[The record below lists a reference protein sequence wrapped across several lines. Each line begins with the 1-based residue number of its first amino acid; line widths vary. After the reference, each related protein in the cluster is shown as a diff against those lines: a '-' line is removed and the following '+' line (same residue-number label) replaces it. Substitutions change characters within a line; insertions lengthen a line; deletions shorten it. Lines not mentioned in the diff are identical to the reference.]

1 MKKTTLLLLII
12 FCSLKVFAQENKEIL
27 KAKSYSITNFYH
39 KGITYIDTNSYDVEI
54 PQHFANS
61 SQRNGIWFKSFA
73 DATFKTNN
81 FTLDSIPET
90 ATVIINGI
98 RFESKKILSKM
109 ANFEVLLVKKDSN
122 FTYIYNKKIDDYDTK
137 ISYKRPRS
145 VVYQAH
151 ENFPA
156 DFVVFKANSL
166 EMMRYKCF
174 SNSPILDVF
183 NTEDSVILSYKP
195 RVMIDGRLQSKSF
208 DYQNINLQDVKK
220 IDVFGKEIASNY
232 FGFKV
237 QSGLVSVITKNANFN
252 LEWILAN
259 TRVIG
264 EIQDKNGAWK
274 VVSDT
279 VLAGTDNFKKYRKK
293 TIQENGAIY
302 IINGEVETEKMN
314 RKTFALDAVESIRI
328 ASGKVETRPVKNEN
342 ARSGQRRFDFETVVA
357 ENDTVYIQT
366 EKERWTAKASTSI
379 LKVMSELNRLR
390 RTTPEPSP
398 IYIVDSQEVDA
409 DKLKEFKSKELEFI
423 ESLEGCDAISKYGK
437 RAEMGVVIYR
447 RKR

>member
-1 MKKTTLLLLII
+1 MKKTTLLLLLVVC
-12 FCSLKVFAQENKEIL
+12 FVKVFAQENKEIL

-39 KGITYIDTNSYDVEI
+39 KGITYTDTNSYDVEMPMYFADS
-54 PQHFANS
+54 PQ
-61 SQRNGIWFKSFA
+61 RRGILSKSFA
-73 DATFKTNN
+73 DAIFKTHT

-109 ANFEVLLVKKDSN
+109 ANFEVLLVKKDSS
-122 FTYIYNKKIDDYDTK
+122 FTYIYNQKRDDYDTK
-137 ISYKRPRS
+137 VSYKRPRS
-145 VVYQAH
+145 IVYQAH

-156 DFVVFKANSL
+156 DFVVFEPNSL
-166 EMMRYKCF
+166 EMIRYKCF

-183 NTEDSVILSYKP
+183 NTEDSVVLSHKP
-195 RVMIDGRLQSKSF
+195 RVIIDGRLQSKSF
-208 DYQNINLQDVKK
+208 DYQNINLQNVKK

-237 QSGLVSVITKNANFN
+237 QSGLVSVITENANFN

-264 EIQDKNGAWK
+264 EIQDKNGDWK
-274 VVSDT
+274 VLSDT
-279 VLAGTDNFKKYRKK
+279 VITSLEQFKKFRKK
-293 TIQENGAIY
+293 TFQDNGAVY
-302 IINGEVETEKMN
+302 LINGEFENEKMN
-314 RKTFALDAVESIRI
+314 RKTFALDAVESIRV
-328 ASGKVETRPVKNEN
+328 ASGKVKIRTVKNEN
-342 ARSGQRRFDFETVVA
+342 AQAGQRRFDFETVTV
-357 ENDTVYIQT
+357 ENDTVFIQT
-366 EKERWTAKASTSI
+366 EKERWTSKATISLPKI
-379 LKVMSELNRLR
+379 MSELNRLR

-398 IYIVDSQEVDA
+398 IYIIDSQEVDA
-409 DKLKEFKSKELEFI
+409 EKLKEFKSKELEFV

-447 RKR
+447 RKK